1 MNLGNIDN
9 ISVNGNSIIH
19 KSGGAAKIIF
29 AVFMLSGFLLSSELK
44 KIVFLL
50 TIIILVSLLSEIP
63 LKTAFGLLVYPL
75 FFSSFFALLIISES
89 SQAGL
94 LIILKA
100 SGAAFS
106 MIWLILTTPYVEIFS
121 ILSIIFPSLVVDILF
136 FTYRSFFIL
145 LEKLE
150 NIMKSIKLKGGYHF
164 FDIIKNLKNIAGI
177 IGLLIIH
184 SFEMSER
191 MYKIYSLRG
200 YDGKLPQGNIKIIN
214 SNFDYLIIAA
224 GIAVFTGVIIPWN
237 I

>member
-214 SNFDYLIIAA
+214 SNLDYLIIAA
-224 GIAVFTGVIIPWN
+224 GIAVFSGVIIPWN